1 MMRPT
6 FERGLGQ
13 EALALAEAL
22 VQTRTS
28 PGILVFSGLLQLLY
42 MNREARELCARIMQ
56 AGSGYPATGVL
67 PPDIAALCEE
77 MVAALR
83 ERPDPKDWEQGQV
96 RRVAGDPQRPVL
108 LRGVV
113 IPSPGELGEARVV
126 VLLEEIGSRKAV
138 AAARTK
144 ERFQLTDREQTV
156 IIYLLKGLTNKQIAS
171 RLLVTEQTVKEHLK
185 RIMRKTQTTTR
196 TALLVQILVG
206 AYQPGGADLPPASSQ
221 KGAGAGASRHPAS
234 G

>member
-1 MMRPT
+1 MRST

-28 PGILVFSGLLQLLY
+28 PGILVFSGSLQLLY
-42 MNREARELCARIMQ
+42 MNREARELCARIMR
-56 AGSGYPATGVL
+56 AGSGFPATGVL
-67 PPDIAALCEE
+67 PPDIASLCEE

-113 IPSPGELGEARVV
+113 IPSPGGLAEARVV
-126 VLLEEIGSRKAV
+126 VLLEEIGSRKAM

-156 IIYLLKGLTNKQIAS
+156 IISLLKGLTNKQIAS

-185 RIMRKTQTTTR
+185 RIMRKTKTATR
-196 TALLVQILVG
+196 TGLLAQVLVG
-206 AYQPGGADLPPASSQ
+206 AYQLEGPDSLPGGSGNEYGP
-221 KGAGAGASRHPAS
+221 GVSRHSAS

>member
-56 AGSGYPATGVL
+56 AGSGYPATGGL
-67 PPDIAALCEE
+67 PPDISALCGG

-83 ERPDPKDWEQGQV
+83 GGPGAEGGGRGRGGRAAGEPPRPG
-96 RRVAGDPQRPVL
+96 RVW
-108 LRGVV
+108 
-113 IPSPGELGEARVV
+113 
-126 VLLEEIGSRKAV
+126 
-138 AAARTK
+138 
-144 ERFQLTDREQTV
+144 
-156 IIYLLKGLTNKQIAS
+156 
-171 RLLVTEQTVKEHLK
+171 
-185 RIMRKTQTTTR
+185 
-196 TALLVQILVG
+196 
-206 AYQPGGADLPPASSQ
+206 
-221 KGAGAGASRHPAS
+221 
-234 G
+234 

>member
-1 MMRPT
+1 MMRAT

-28 PGILVFSGLLQLLY
+28 PGILVFNGSLQLLY
-42 MNREARELCARIMQ
+42 MNREARGLCARITQ

-83 ERPDPKDWEQGQV
+83 DRPDPKDWEQGQV
-96 RRVAGDPQRPVL
+96 RRVAGDPERPVL

-113 IPSPGELGEARVV
+113 IPSPGGPAEARVV

-138 AAARTK
+138 ARTK
-144 ERFQLTDREQTV
+144 ERYQLTDREQTV

-206 AYQPGGADLPPASSQ
+206 AYQPGGADYPPR
-221 KGAGAGASRHPAS
+221 GASTETAS
-234 G
+234 ARRQTGH

>member
-1 MMRPT
+1 MRAT
-6 FERGLGQ
+6 FERGPRRG
-13 EALALAEAL
+13 ALALAESL

-28 PGILVFSGLLQLLY
+28 PGILVFSGSLQLLY
-42 MNREARELCARIMQ
+42 MNGEARELCARIIQ
-56 AGSGYPATGVL
+56 ARSGCPATGVL
-67 PPDIAALCEE
+67 PPDISGLCEE
-77 MVAALR
+77 IVAALR

-96 RRVAGDPQRPVL
+96 QRVTGDPQRPVL
-108 LRGVV
+108 LRAVG
-113 IPSPGELGEARVV
+113 IPSPGGLQEARVV

-171 RLLVTEQTVKEHLK
+171 RLLVTEQTVKEHL
-185 RIMRKTQTTTR
+185 RSIMRKTQTRTR
-196 TALLVQILVG
+196 TGLLVQILVE
-206 AYQPGGADLPPASSQ
+206 ASQPGGTDRPQAGSGNGE
-221 KGAGAGASRHPAS
+221 GAGLSRQSAS

>member
-1 MMRPT
+1 MRST

-13 EALALAEAL
+13 EALAQAEAL

-28 PGILVFSGLLQLLY
+28 PGILVFTASLQLLY
-42 MNREARELCARIMQ
+42 MNREARELCARIIQ
-56 AGSGYPATGVL
+56 ARSGYPATGVL
-67 PPDIAALCEE
+67 PPDIASLCEE

-83 ERPDPKDWEQGQV
+83 DRPDPKDWEQGQV

-113 IPSPGELGEARVV
+113 IPSPGGLGEARVV

-171 RLLVTEQTVKEHLK
+171 RLLVTEQTVKEHL
-185 RIMRKTQTTTR
+185 RSIMRKTQTRTR
-196 TALLVQILVG
+196 TGLLVQILVG
-206 AYQPGGADLPPASSQ
+206 AYQPGAAAYPPAGSGS
-221 KGAGAGASRHPAS
+221 GAGAGASRHPAS

>member
-96 RRVAGDPQRPVL
+96 RRVAGDAQRPVL

-113 IPSPGELGEARVV
+113 IPSPGGPAWGCCWRR
-126 VLLEEIGSRKAV
+126 S
-138 AAARTK
+138 AAAR
-144 ERFQLTDREQTV
+144 RWRRHGPRSGFS
-156 IIYLLKGLTNKQIAS
+156 S
-171 RLLVTEQTVKEHLK
+171 RT
-185 RIMRKTQTTTR
+185 
-196 TALLVQILVG
+196 G
-206 AYQPGGADLPPASSQ
+206 
-221 KGAGAGASRHPAS
+221 SRR
-234 G
+234 

>member
-1 MMRPT
+1 MMRSM
-6 FERGLGQ
+6 FEGGLAQ
-13 EALALAEAL
+13 ETLALAEAL

-28 PGILVFSGLLQLLY
+28 PGILVFNGSLQLLY
-42 MNREARELCARIMQ
+42 MNQEARGLCARIIQ

-67 PPDIAALCEE
+67 PPDIAVLCEE

-96 RRVAGDPQRPVL
+96 RRVAGDTQRPVL

-113 IPSPGELGEARVV
+113 VPSPGGSAEARVV
-126 VLLEEIGSRKAV
+126 VLMEEIGNRKAV

-196 TALLVQILVG
+196 TGLLVQILVG
-206 AYQPGGADLPPASSQ
+206 AYQPGAADYPQAGSEN
-221 KGAGAGASRHPAS
+221 GAGAGASRHQVI

>member
-6 FERGLGQ
+6 FERGLAQ

-42 MNREARELCARIMQ
+42 MNREARELCARIIQ
-56 AGSGYPATGVL
+56 AGSGCPATGVL
-67 PPDIAALCEE
+67 PPDIAVLCEE

-83 ERPDPKDWEQGQV
+83 ERPDAKDWEQGQV

-113 IPSPGELGEARVV
+113 IPSPGGLAGARVV

-171 RLLVTEQTVKEHLK
+171 RLLVTEQTVKEHL
-185 RIMRKTQTTTR
+185 RSIMRKTQTRTR
-196 TALLVQILVG
+196 TGLLVQILVG
-206 AYQPGGADLPPASSQ
+206 AYQPGGADYPPAESGS
-221 KGAGAGASRHPAS
+221 GDNAGLSRHSAS